1 MAIVTGLT
9 KKVDI
14 PHEEGQWIIIRQL
27 SWRQREKASDAK
39 TDSVLARVKSMGV
52 DLMHELRGAE
62 DRADVKKALADPAAS
77 YDRSLVLEF
86 GIVDWSYKEKLPKA
100 VDDLDEITAVWAA
113 EQILAFSSPAS
124 EEEVKNGS

>member
-27 SWRQREKASDAK
+27 SWRQREKASDSK

-62 DRADVKKALADPAAS
+62 KRADVKAALADPAAS
-77 YDRSLVLEF
+77 YDRSLVLQF
-86 GIVDWSYKEKLPKA
+86 GIVDWSYGKFAPEI
-100 VDDLDEITAVWAA
+100 VDDLDEITAAWAV
-113 EQILAFSSPAS
+113 EQILAFSGPAS
-124 EEEVKNGS
+124 EEEAKNDS

>member
-14 PHEEGQWIIIRQL
+14 PHEEGQWMIFRQL

-39 TDSVLARVKSMGV
+39 TDSVLARVKSMGTE
-52 DLMHELRGAE
+52 LMRELRGAE
-62 DRADVKKALADPAAS
+62 DRVDVKKALADPAAS
-77 YDRSLVLEF
+77 YDRSLVLQY

-100 VDDLDEITAVWAA
+100 VDELDEITAAWAA
-113 EQILAFSSPAS
+113 GEILAFSSPAS
-124 EEEVKNGS
+124 EEEAKNDS